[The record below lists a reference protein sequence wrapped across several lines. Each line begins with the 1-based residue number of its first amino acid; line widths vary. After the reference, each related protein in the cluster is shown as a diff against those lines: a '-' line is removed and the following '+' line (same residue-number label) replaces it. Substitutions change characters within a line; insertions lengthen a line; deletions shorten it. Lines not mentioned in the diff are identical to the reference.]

1 MVILIHSTLD
11 DYIAEAYL
19 QIAIKVL
26 NRDGVGDPGDGRW
39 GQPPLPQKLPVDR
52 GEPEE
57 PSEGEQRWALARGK
71 SATAPDHLG
80 GVARDELREGDGA
93 EAFEDVLVHLAW
105 HRLPVREGR
114 SAGEEFEDKDAKRPD
129 VSALVV

>member
-1 MVILIHSTLD
+1 MVIFIHSTLD
-11 DYIAEAYL
+11 DCNAEAYL

-57 PSEGEQRWALARGK
+57 PSEGEQRWPLARGK

-80 GVARDELREGDGA
+80 SVACDELREGDGA

-105 HRLPVREGR
+105 HCLPV
-114 SAGEEFEDKDAKRPD
+114 
-129 VSALVV
+129 